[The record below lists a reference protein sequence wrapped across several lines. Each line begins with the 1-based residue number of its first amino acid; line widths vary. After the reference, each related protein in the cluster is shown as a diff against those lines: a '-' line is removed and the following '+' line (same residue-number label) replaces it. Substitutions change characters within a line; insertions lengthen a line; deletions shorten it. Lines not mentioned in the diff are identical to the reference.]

1 MGIEQRVTAAMNPR
15 ENGQVEHMN
24 GVMKSAIRK
33 CTTAYPGGKW
43 WEFLAY
49 IARSVRLLPARAT
62 STSPYVLVFK
72 QYPEIPVEG
81 HLRATSSDV
90 SLEEVGEHVDE

>member
-1 MGIEQRVTAAMNPR
+1 MNPR
-15 ENGQVEHMN
+15 ANGQVERMN

-33 CTTAYPGGKW
+33 CTTACPGGKW
-43 WEFLAY
+43 WEFLAD
-49 IARSVRLLPARAT
+49 IARSVCLLPAQAT

-81 HLRATSSDV
+81 HLQATSSDM

>member
-1 MGIEQRVTAAMNPR
+1 MNPR
-15 ENGQVEHMN
+15 ANGQVECMN
-24 GVMKSAIRK
+24 GIVKSAIRK
-33 CTTAYPGGKW
+33 CTMACPGGKW
-43 WEFLAY
+43 WDFLAD

-81 HLRATSSDV
+81 HLRAMSSDV

>member
-1 MGIEQRVTAAMNPR
+1 MNPR
-15 ENGQVEHMN
+15 ANGQVERMN
-24 GVMKSAIRK
+24 GIVKRAIHR
-33 CTTAYPGGKW
+33 CTAACPGGKW
-43 WEFLAY
+43 WDFLAD
-49 IARSVRLLPARAT
+49 IARSVHLLPARAT

>member
-1 MGIEQRVTAAMNPR
+1 MNPR
-15 ENGQVEHMN
+15 ANGQVERMN
-24 GVMKSAIRK
+24 GIMKSAIRK
-33 CTTAYPGGKW
+33 CTMACLGSKW
-43 WEFLAY
+43 WEFLADT
-49 IARSVRLLPARAT
+49 ARSVRLLPARAT

-81 HLRATSSDV
+81 HLRAMSSDV